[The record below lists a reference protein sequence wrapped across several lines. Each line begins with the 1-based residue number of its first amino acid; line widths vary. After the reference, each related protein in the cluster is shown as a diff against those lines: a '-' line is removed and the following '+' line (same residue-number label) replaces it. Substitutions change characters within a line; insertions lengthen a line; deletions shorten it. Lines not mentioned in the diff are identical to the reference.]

1 MKEIHSQPEFMTV
14 MSTYLSGNRAE
25 AEKAV
30 EELLRKYP
38 QDSSLQL
45 LLGNV
50 KYTVGMLGEACT
62 HYQKALEL
70 NPELCQAWYKL
81 GTCYVRMGKLDDA
94 RESFRKN
101 VESGCQSHAMSFYWL
116 GLINSFLGDDDQALE
131 AFTLLHEESKESLLA
146 NYFLAQLRMRRN
158 EHKEALRLLQE
169 LLAVSP
175 DFADV
180 HYLMGL
186 AYERMHLNVEAIQCF
201 RRTLELNP
209 RDKRAQ
215 LEYER
220 LVEVPPL

>member
-1 MKEIHSQPEFMTV
+1 
-14 MSTYLSGNRAE
+14 
-25 AEKAV
+25 
-30 EELLRKYP
+30 
-38 QDSSLQL
+38 
-45 LLGNV
+45 
-50 KYTVGMLGEACT
+50 
-62 HYQKALEL
+62 
-70 NPELCQAWYKL
+70 
-81 GTCYVRMGKLDDA
+81 
-94 RESFRKN
+94 
-101 VESGCQSHAMSFYWL
+101 
-116 GLINSFLGDDDQALE
+116 
-131 AFTLLHEESKESLLA
+131 
-146 NYFLAQLRMRRN
+146 MRRN